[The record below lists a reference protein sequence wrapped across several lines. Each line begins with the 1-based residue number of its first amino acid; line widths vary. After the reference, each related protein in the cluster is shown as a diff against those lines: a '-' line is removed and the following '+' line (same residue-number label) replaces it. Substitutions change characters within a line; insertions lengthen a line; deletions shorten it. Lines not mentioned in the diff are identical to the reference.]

1 MRIGLSTNPHPSL
14 SLEGRGLKVRVE
26 GLKRK
31 RKTIWGFVLA
41 LSFTAAVDCEAQRL
55 DRALLTHSSE
65 SISITPLIYGIERG
79 LYRKEG
85 IDLQFRI
92 LRGDLALSAMASGKE
107 VDYMYGA
114 GTALLGAVRGAPV
127 KILSHDFKS
136 VLFYLMAQPNVQSP
150 KDLKGKKI
158 AVSSLG
164 GTGAASAR
172 ASLKAIGLDPDRD
185 MTFIVIGAASVRLA
199 AMESGS
205 VEAAIMPVPWNF
217 RMKQKGFK
225 EMIFAGN
232 VMSQPLSGIATARE
246 KIEKNPDQ
254 VRKVL
259 RGFLRALRAVRQ
271 EKKDVTD
278 FIARKFNLEPQVAEE
293 TYKVVLQTLSEDGTV
308 SAEVLQDLLEQ
319 VKKET
324 GVTRDISVND
334 IVDYRILRE
343 VAKEGFKG

>member
-1 MRIGLSTNPHPSL
+1 M
-14 SLEGRGLKVRVE
+14 
-26 GLKRK
+26 KRK

-41 LSFTAAVDCEAQRL
+41 LSFTAAVDCQAQRL
-55 DRALLTHSSE
+55 ERALLTHSSE

-92 LRGDLALSAMASGKE
+92 LRGDLALSAMVNSKE

-114 GTALLGAVRGAPV
+114 GTAFLAAVRGAPV

-136 VLFYLMAQPNVQSP
+136 VLFYLMAQPNIQSP

-164 GTGAASAR
+164 GTGAASAKASIR
-172 ASLKAIGLDPDRD
+172 ALGLDPDKD
-185 MTFIVIGAASVRLA
+185 VTYIVIGAASIRMA
-199 AMESGS
+199 AMEAGS
-205 VEAAIMPVPWNF
+205 IEAAIMPVPWNF

-232 VMSQPLSGIATARE
+232 VLSQPLTGVATTKERV
-246 KIEKNPDQ
+246 EKNPEQ
-254 VRKVL
+254 VRKIL
-259 RGFLRALRAVRQ
+259 RGFLRSLRAMRQ
-271 EKKDVTD
+271 ERKEATD
-278 FIARKFNLEPQVAEE
+278 FIARRFSLDPPTAEE

-308 SAEVLQDLLEQ
+308 SAAALQDLLEQ
-319 VKKET
+319 TKKET
-324 GVTRDISVND
+324 GVTREISVGD

-343 VAKEGFKG
+343 IAKEGSKG